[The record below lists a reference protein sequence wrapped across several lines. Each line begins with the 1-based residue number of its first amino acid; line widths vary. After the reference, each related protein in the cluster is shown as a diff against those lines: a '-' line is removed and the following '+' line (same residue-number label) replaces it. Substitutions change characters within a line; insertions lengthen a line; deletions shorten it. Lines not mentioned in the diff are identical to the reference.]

1 MSLILRP
8 FVPADEA
15 TALAARA
22 EFEDGEFEFL
32 PFDYDERMSWSDWI
46 DLVERIRQGVDVPE
60 GRVRAAFL
68 AADADGA
75 LVGRAS
81 IRFELNDFLAYR
93 GGHIGYGVRP
103 AFRRR
108 GYATEILRASI
119 DIARAEGVG
128 DILVTCDDD
137 NVGSATAIERCGG
150 VLEATVM
157 DDLGVAFRRYWISQT
172 FSSDT
177 KPYQG

>member
-1 MSLILRP
+1 VSLILRP

-22 EFEDGEFEFL
+22 EFEDTEFEFL
-32 PFDYDERMSWSDWI
+32 PFDYDERMTWLDWI
-46 DLVERIRQGVDVPE
+46 ALVERIRQGVDVPE
-60 GRVRAAFL
+60 GRVL
-68 AADADGA
+68 AADVDGE
-75 LVGRAS
+75 LVGRTS
-81 IRFELNDFLAYR
+81 IRFELNDFLASR

-103 AFRRR
+103 AYRRR

-119 DIARAEGVG
+119 EIARAEGVG

-137 NVGSATAIERCGG
+137 NVGSAATIERCGG

-157 DDLGVAFRRYWISQT
+157 DDLGVGFRRYWIC
-172 FSSDT
+172 
-177 KPYQG
+177 

>member
-22 EFEDGEFEFL
+22 EFEDTEFEFL
-32 PFDYDERMSWSDWI
+32 PFDYDERMTWLDWI
-46 DLVERIRQGVDVPE
+46 ALVERIRQGVDVPE
-60 GRVRAAFL
+60 GRVL
-68 AADADGA
+68 AADVDGE
-75 LVGRAS
+75 LVGRTS
-81 IRFELNDFLAYR
+81 IRFELNDFLASR

-119 DIARAEGVG
+119 EIARAEGVG

-137 NVGSATAIERCGG
+137 NVGSAATIERCGG

-157 DDLGVAFRRYWISQT
+157 DDLGVGFRRYWIC
-172 FSSDT
+172 
-177 KPYQG
+177 

>member
-22 EFEDGEFEFL
+22 EFEDTEFEFL
-32 PFDYDERMSWSDWI
+32 PFDYDERMTWSGWI
-46 DLVERIRQGVDVPE
+46 ALMERIRQGVDVPK

-68 AADADGA
+68 AADVDGQ
-75 LVGRAS
+75 LVGRTS
-81 IRFELNDFLAYR
+81 IRFALNDFLAFR

-108 GYATEILRASI
+108 GYATAILRASVA
-119 DIARAEGVG
+119 IARSEGVG

-137 NVGSATAIERCGG
+137 NTGSAATIERCGG
-150 VLEATVM
+150 VLEATVI
-157 DDLGVAFRRYWISQT
+157 DDLGVGFRRYWI
-172 FSSDT
+172 
-177 KPYQG
+177 